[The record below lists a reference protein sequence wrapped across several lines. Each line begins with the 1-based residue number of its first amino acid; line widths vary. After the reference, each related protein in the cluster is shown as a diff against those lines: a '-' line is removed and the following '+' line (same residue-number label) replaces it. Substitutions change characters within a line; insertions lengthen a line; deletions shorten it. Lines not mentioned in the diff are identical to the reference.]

1 MPPHLVTRESE
12 RITAAR
18 GGGRTSARDLEL
30 MGEDDFNDLL
40 EQISLTSLLK
50 CTCDGGGDL
59 GRYIGVPPTHPTSE
73 AVRQRRTPTAATALQ
88 RFSGAASPDGLSALD
103 HL

>member
-40 EQISLTSLLK
+40 EQVQDTPSM
-50 CTCDGGGDL
+50 G
-59 GRYIGVPPTHPTSE
+59 PPP
-73 AVRQRRTPTAATALQ
+73 AATPPWDL
-88 RFSGAASPDGLSALD
+88 LSIP
-103 HL
+103 